1 METAWPM
8 RADPSGILTRARQIM
23 SSLTG
28 PLSDFFLFFSNRSFD
43 VFTSFHTVSKQ
54 GSCKLSG
61 AVVTHSALGGRASRV
76 QLLFHSIVSYYQTI
90 PNLVHP
96 DKL

>member
-23 SSLTG
+23 SSLAG
-28 PLSDFFLFFSNRSFD
+28 SLSDFFFFSNRSFD
-43 VFTSFHTVSKQ
+43 VFTSFQSVSKQ

-61 AVVTHSALGGRASRV
+61 AVVTHSKLGGRASRV
-76 QLLFHSIVSYYQTI
+76 QLLFRSIVSYYQTT
-90 PNLVHP
+90 PNLVRP
-96 DKL
+96 DSQ

>member
-1 METAWPM
+1 M

-23 SSLTG
+23 SSLTES
-28 PLSDFFLFFSNRSFD
+28 LSDFFFYSNRSFD

-90 PNLVHP
+90 PNLVRP
-96 DKL
+96 DNQ

>member
-28 PLSDFFLFFSNRSFD
+28 SLSDFFLFFSNRSFD
-43 VFTSFHTVSKQ
+43 VFTSFQSVSKQ

-76 QLLFHSIVSYYQTI
+76 QLLFRSIVSYCQTT
-90 PNLVHP
+90 PNLVRP
-96 DKL
+96 DNQ

>member
-23 SSLTG
+23 SSLAG
-28 PLSDFFLFFSNRSFD
+28 SLSDFFFSNRSFD

-76 QLLFHSIVSYYQTI
+76 QLLFHSIVSYCQTT
-90 PNLVHP
+90 PNLVRP
-96 DKL
+96 DNQ